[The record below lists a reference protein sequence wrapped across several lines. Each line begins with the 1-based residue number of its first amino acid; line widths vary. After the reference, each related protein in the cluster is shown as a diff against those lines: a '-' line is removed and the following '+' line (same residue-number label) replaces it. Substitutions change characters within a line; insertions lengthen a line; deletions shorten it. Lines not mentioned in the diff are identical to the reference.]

1 MDLDNDYFLILGEIK
16 SKVKTARLKAFRKVI
31 HEEIMLYFEIGQ
43 ILSKKQDELGW
54 GSKVVEK
61 LSLDLK
67 KEFGEKSG
75 YSERNLK
82 YMLKLYKTYRYD
94 EKVQQ
99 LAAQIPWTHN
109 CIILDSCNNNSEREF
124 YLRLVIE
131 KGLSRN
137 ILKIQI
143 EGNAEINSK
152 SLVDNNFQNTIPE
165 NSDLAQSLLKDKYLF
180 DFLGLNDKFNE
191 KELENKIL
199 ENIKQLDELYTKLK
213 RKNTI
218 RIRFVII
225 PGVTDTKEHL
235 HKLGEFIKSIKN
247 LELVELLPYST
258 IGKSKWYEIFKQYHL
273 EGIPEA
279 TQNDV
284 ENVKEILKLYT
295 NKFL

>member
-199 ENIKQLDELYTKLK
+199 ENIKTFLLELGGDFCFLGNQYKL
-213 RKNTI
+213 
-218 RIRFVII
+218 
-225 PGVTDTKEHL
+225 
-235 HKLGEFIKSIKN
+235 KLGEDEYFID
-247 LELVELLPYST
+247 LLFYHRELKCLFAIELKTIEFKPEM
-258 IGKSKWYEIFKQYHL
+258 IGKMNFYL
-273 EGIPEA
+273 
-279 TQNDV
+279 
-284 ENVKEILKLYT
+284 EILDDTLKKK
-295 NKFL
+295 NENS